1 MFSLTGNRLI
11 FYIETHQLFQHC
23 QQIFVKFL
31 LGFVVLTELKMVKLS
46 LAILAIVALT
56 STASASCYRTGN
68 FVSCD
73 DGSNYQQ
80 LGNTM
85 YGNNTRTGSSWSQT
99 QIGNSTFGSDSDGNS
114 WSAQHYGNM
123 SIYNDSQGNSTTCYR
138 NGRQTTC
145 Y

>member
-1 MFSLTGNRLI
+1 MARIALVILTLVGI
-11 FYIETHQLFQHC
+11 
-23 QQIFVKFL
+23 
-31 LGFVVLTELKMVKLS
+31 S
-46 LAILAIVALT
+46 SAA
-56 STASASCYRTGN
+56 TAACYRTGN

-80 LGNTM
+80 LGNTL
-85 YGNNTRTGSSWSQT
+85 YGNNTNTGSSWSQT
-99 QIGNSTFGSDSDGNS
+99 QIGNSVFGSDSNGNS